1 MSQDRSRPRPRSSLS
16 IAIIHTAAAWE
27 EALPDATALCRRAG
41 RAALRGALDA
51 GRHALTVVLSDD
63 AELRRLNRDWRSK
76 DKPTNV
82 LSFPNGEATPDGVV
96 LLGDIILGYE
106 TVVREAREQGKSLA
120 DHLAHLVVHG
130 ALHVVGYDHE
140 TDEEAEVMEGRE
152 RVVLAGM
159 GIADPYAE
167 AAGGRAGTEP

>member
-1 MSQDRSRPRPRSSLS
+1 MSQDRSRPKPRSSLS
-16 IAIIHTAAAWE
+16 IAIIATAAGWDDS
-27 EALPDATALCRRAG
+27 LPDAVALCRRAG
-41 RAALRGALDA
+41 RAALRGELGP

-63 AELRRLNRDWRSK
+63 AELRSLNRDWRAK

-82 LSFPNGEATPDGVV
+82 LSFPNGEETPDGVV
-96 LLGDIILGYE
+96 LLGDIILGFE
-106 TVVREAREQGKSLA
+106 TVLRESHEQGKPLA

-130 ALHVVGYDHE
+130 ALHVAGYDHE

-167 AAGGRAGTEP
+167 ATGGRAGIGP

>member
-1 MSQDRSRPRPRSSLS
+1 MSQDRSRPKPRSSLS
-16 IAIIHTAAAWE
+16 IAIVATAAGWE
-27 EALPDATALCRRAG
+27 DSLAEATQLCRRAG
-41 RAALRGALDA
+41 RAALRGELDG

-63 AELRRLNRDWRSK
+63 AELRRLNRDWRAK

-82 LSFPNGEATPDGVV
+82 LSFPNGEETPDGVV

-106 TVVREAREQGKSLA
+106 TVRREAREQGKTLA

-140 TDEEAEVMEGRE
+140 NDEEAEVMEGRE

-167 AAGGRAGTEP
+167 ATGGRAGTRP